1 LLGILIV
8 AEPDGFCAWHFVD
21 SIKGK
26 KKEEEARAKKKKKK
40 KFSNENSPSSDEE
53 ERGWKDSFGECLD
66 LLVRVK
72 THSKICCFIGINI
85 NGFP

>member
-1 LLGILIV
+1 
-8 AEPDGFCAWHFVD
+8 VD